1 MPDYEPGDHK
11 GRPYNF
17 MSITLSQLGEFG
29 LIDLLKKY
37 KGSGVS
43 VVKGRKPRWVYG
55 PEPYVVRGIGDD
67 TAVVPLDAKRY
78 LLLTTDML
86 MEGVHFKRTAPARAI
101 GHKAL
106 ACSMSDIAAMGGVP
120 RYALVS
126 LGVPGNLSW
135 SFVRD
140 VYKGMDALARK
151 FGVAIVGGDTI
162 KSARIVIN
170 VVLTGEV
177 KKTDVVYR
185 KGARPGDI
193 IFVTGRLGKSL
204 STGWHLKFIP
214 RIKESQ
220 YLVRHVE
227 PTAMIDISDGLAADL
242 GHILEE
248 SKVGAVLGEERIPRR
263 AGASA
268 RQALYDGE
276 DFELLLTVPARKAVA
291 LCRQK
296 WFRFYPIGEIVPRPK
311 GLLLRDKNKRL
322 TKSSIKGYAHF

>member
-1 MPDYEPGDHK
+1 VPLHFI
-11 GRPYNF
+11 F
-17 MSITLSQLGEFG
+17 MSQILSQIGEFG

-37 KGSGVS
+37 KG
-43 VVKGRKPRWVYG
+43 RKPRGVYG

-86 MEGVHFKRTAPARAI
+86 MEGVHFTCKAPARLI

-106 ACSMSDIAAMGGVP
+106 ACSISDIAAMGGSP

-126 LGVPGNLSW
+126 LGVPGNLPW
-135 SFVRD
+135 NFVRD
-140 VYKGMDALARK
+140 LYKGMDTLARK

-162 KSARIVIN
+162 RSAKIVIN
-170 VVLTGEV
+170 IALTGEV
-177 KKTDVVYR
+177 NKTDVVYR
-185 KGARPGDI
+185 SGACVGDL

-204 STGWHLKFIP
+204 PTGWHLKFTP
-214 RIKESQ
+214 LVKESQ
-220 YLVRHVE
+220 YLVRRVK

-248 SKVGAVLGEERIPRR
+248 SKVGAVLEETRIPRR
-263 AGASA
+263 SGASA

-276 DFELLLTVPARKAVA
+276 DFELLFTVPR
-291 LCRQK
+291 RQANLLK
-296 WFRFYPIGEIVPRPK
+296 RGKFYLIGEVVPQAK
-311 GLLLRDKNKRL
+311 GLLLKDETGKR
-322 TKSSIKGYAHF
+322 TKISVRGYTHF